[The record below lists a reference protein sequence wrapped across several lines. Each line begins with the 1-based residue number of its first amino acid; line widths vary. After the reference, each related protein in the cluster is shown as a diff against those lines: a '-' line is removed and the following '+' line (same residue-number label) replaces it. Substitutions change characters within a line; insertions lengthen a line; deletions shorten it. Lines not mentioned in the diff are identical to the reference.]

1 MKKPTLIDKGA
12 FEGLFRPESKA
23 LDIYSVELVKF
34 DSSSA
39 PFKNS
44 TFIESIPMKT
54 AAAAVEYM
62 DIKCANSSGAPFRHA
77 THEERVMTT
86 ASEDGNAPPGARKAA

>member
-1 MKKPTLIDKGA
+1 MKKPTIIEKGA

-44 TFIESIPMKT
+44 TFVESIPMKT

-62 DIKCANSSGAPFRHA
+62 DDSFDYIRPRFRHA

-86 ASEDGNAPPGARKAA
+86 ASAKGNAPPGARKAA

>member
-1 MKKPTLIDKGA
+1 MKPTIIDKGA

-23 LDIYSVELVKF
+23 LDIYSVEFVKF

-44 TFIESIPMKT
+44 TFVESIPMKT
-54 AAAAVEYM
+54 AAAAAEYM
-62 DIKCANSSGAPFRHA
+62 DDSFDYIRARFRYA

-86 ASEDGNAPPGARKAA
+86 ASAEGNAPPGARKAA